1 MCPDKQAF
9 MNGYCKICP
18 DGKMPNNDK
27 TDCMCPIGQILKNN
41 NCEDCPGSSVPNGNQ
56 TSCVCP
62 QWQNSGTD
70 NGQCKG
76 R

>member
-1 MCPDKQAF
+1 
-9 MNGYCKICP
+9 
-18 DGKMPNNDK
+18 MPNNDK

-70 NGQCKG
+70 NDQCKG